1 MYKNRY
7 KYLIISILLI
17 LLLISINITLIKFN
31 LISQLNKSRIILI
44 KKENI
49 SKNSNKNNDL
59 NKSENIINS
68 EGLNSKNINSEVINS
83 KDINSLTINSE
94 NNNSQDSYS
103 ENVDS
108 TNINSENI
116 NWKIIIPKIN
126 LEANIKNGTTQ
137 DILEKNVGHFETT
150 SIFNGNVGLAAHN
163 NSFFRNIKNLEIG
176 DEIFYISR
184 LGKRQ
189 YKVSEV
195 KKIQETDWSKLN
207 QTTENKITLITCVK
221 NIPYLRLCVQAIEIS
236 N

>member
-7 KYLIISILLI
+7 KYLIISTIFILV
-17 LLLISINITLIKFN
+17 LISINITLIKFN
-31 LISQLNKSRIILI
+31 LISQLNKNRIILI

-49 SKNSNKNNDL
+49 SKGSNEKNDL
-59 NKSENIINS
+59 NQSENIINS
-68 EGLNSKNINSEVINS
+68 EGLNSKDINSE
-83 KDINSLTINSE
+83 TIISE
-94 NNNSQDSYS
+94 NNNSEASNSGNSY
-103 ENVDS
+103 S
-108 TNINSENI
+108 TNISSENI

-176 DEIFYISR
+176 DEIIYISR

-195 KKIQETDWSKLN
+195 QKIQETDWSKLN
-207 QTTENKITLITCVK
+207 QTNENKITLITCVN